1 MAVALGAMA
10 AAIPAQ
16 AAPVICE
23 QFGGTYILN
32 NTRRVQNNVWGAST
46 AQCIDVNQGGGFT
59 VTQANHNNA
68 TNGAP
73 AAYPSIYAG
82 CHYAQCTSGSG
93 LPMQASTPGFANIQ
107 TSVNVSYPSSGT
119 WNAAY
124 DLWFDPTPRTDGQN
138 TGAEI
143 MVWLNYQ
150 GPIQPVGSQVATV
163 NLLGATWQVWF
174 GNIGWNVISYRR
186 TSPTNS
192 LSFAVNTF
200 MTDAV
205 NRGYAQRSWYL
216 TSVQAGF
223 EPWVGGTGLAV
234 NSFSYTTGGTSND
247 TTPPS
252 TPQNLTVTGTTSDSA
267 SLSWSASTDNV
278 GVIGYDIL
286 RAPGTSGGSFS
297 QVGTSSTTSFTNT
310 GLTANTTYRYQVR
323 ARDAANNTSGVSSTV
338 TATTQSGTG
347 TGSCSVHIDQWA
359 TGYVTYVTVFG
370 PRSGWSFAFA
380 LPSGHAFQNGW
391 NAGFTFSGQ
400 NVSATNMS
408 YNGTLGSGQSTQWGF
423 QASRPNGNTQLPT
436 IPGCTVV

>member
-1 MAVALGAMA
+1 VLHRYLLLLTFVVFVASGGVASGGAQVVDMSGDV
-10 AAIPAQ
+10 IPPT
-16 AAPVICE
+16 APT
-23 QFGGTYILN
+23 GLK
-32 NTRRVQNNVWGAST
+32 ADS
-46 AQCIDVNQGGGFT
+46 
-59 VTQANHNNA
+59 A
-68 TNGAP
+68 T
-73 AAYPSIYAG
+73 
-82 CHYAQCTSGSG
+82 
-93 LPMQASTPGFANIQ
+93 Q
-107 TSVNVSYPSSGT
+107 TSVTISWQRSTDNYVVAGYEVFQDGYRVGSTSKRSYTLKKLKCGKSYSVAV
-119 WNAAY
+119 AAY
-124 DLWFDPTPRTDGQN
+124 DRARN
-138 TGAEI
+138 RS
-143 MVWLNYQ
+143 
-150 GPIQPVGSQVATV
+150 SQTSVIVATQACPDSV
-163 NLLGATWQVWF
+163 AP
-174 GNIGWNVISYRR
+174 SA
-186 TSPTNS
+186 PTN
-192 LSFAVNTF
+192 LS
-200 MTDAV
+200 MTSRD
-205 NRGYAQRSWYL
+205 
-216 TSVQAGF
+216 
-223 EPWVGGTGLAV
+223 
-234 NSFSYTTGGTSND
+234 GTSI
-247 TTPPS
+247 S
-252 TPQNLTVTGTTSDSA
+252 I
-267 SLSWSASTDNV
+267 SWSPSTDNV